1 MPVGKDVNPGKVV
14 GTGVVMPVDPR
25 GLMVVRVG
33 EGAVDP
39 VPILSA
45 GVLVVYDAGAG
56 VPIFVDVLPVVILAP
71 GVVERPPGPDVVGT
85 RVVPGVVV
93 PVCGDVISV
102 VVLIPSVV
110 VPVWG
115 DADPT
120 MSTIRKIR

>member
-25 GLMVVRVG
+25 GPRVVAPVS
-33 EGAVDP
+33 GAVDP

-45 GVLVVYDAGAG
+45 GVLVVYDSGAG
-56 VPIFVDVLPVVILAP
+56 VPIFVDVLPVVVLAP
-71 GVVERPPGPDVVGT
+71 GVVERPPGSDVVGR
-85 RVVPGVVV
+85 RVVPG
-93 PVCGDVISV
+93 
-102 VVLIPSVV
+102 VV